1 MSVNIDWTTMS
12 YARIHIGGPTQNGIV
27 PMARIEGTTVTV
39 SNNSFKVG
47 VAGVYFITYKIAAN
61 DVINQTISFK
71 INGVERSGVNLRD
84 MYQATTETYI
94 TGLNATD
101 VCTLEVYGGGN
112 FNVYGYSWL
121 NVVRI
126 A

>member
-1 MSVNIDWTTMS
+1 MN
-12 YARIHIGGPTQNGIV
+12 YARIYIGGPTQDGIV
-27 PMARIEGTTVTV
+27 HMARIEGTTVTV

-47 VAGVYFITYKIAAN
+47 VAGVYLIIYKIAA
-61 DVINQTISFK
+61 DSGSNQTISFK
-71 INGVERSGVNLRD
+71 INGTERSGVNLRD
-84 MYQATTETYI
+84 TYQATTEAYMTQI
-94 TGLNATD
+94 NTTD
-101 VCTLEVYGGGN
+101 VCTLEVYGGDN